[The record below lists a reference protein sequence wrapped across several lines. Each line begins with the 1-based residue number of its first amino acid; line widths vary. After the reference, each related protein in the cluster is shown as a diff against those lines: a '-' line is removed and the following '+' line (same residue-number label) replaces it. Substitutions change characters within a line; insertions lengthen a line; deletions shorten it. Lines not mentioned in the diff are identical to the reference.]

1 MRASYLFFTLFILTG
16 LVLLFTDTP
25 ESTFPP
31 IVATLM
37 GQNPENNTWYANL
50 RLWDFSAGEGNS
62 TTGGI
67 LKTVGQYL
75 VVGGATAIGIITR
88 ASSEYMIF
96 GGLAVTM
103 GMWFQHIW
111 YALLISN
118 EQLNMIYPFNL
129 FLYGILTFVYW
140 FAVLEWLRGKA

>member
-1 MRASYLFFTLFILTG
+1 MRASYLFITLFILTG

-31 IVATLM
+31 VVATLM
-37 GQNPENNTWYANL
+37 GQNPENNTWYENL
-50 RLWDFSAGEGNS
+50 RLWDFSAEEENS
-62 TTGGI
+62 TAGGI
-67 LKTVGQYL
+67 LNTVGQYL
-75 VVGGATAIGIITR
+75 VVGGATAIGVITR
-88 ASSEYMIF
+88 SEYMIF

>member
-1 MRASYLFFTLFILTG
+1 MRASYLFITLFILTG

-31 IVATLM
+31 VVATLM
-37 GQNPENNTWYANL
+37 GQNPENNTWHENL
-50 RLWDFSAGEGNS
+50 RLWDFNIIEGNS
-62 TTGGI
+62 TAGGI
-67 LKTVGQYL
+67 LNTVGQYL
-75 VVGGATAIGIITR
+75 VVGGATAIGVITR
-88 ASSEYMIF
+88 SEYMIF

-140 FAVLEWLRGKA
+140 FAVIEWLRGKA

>member
-1 MRASYLFFTLFILTG
+1 MRASYLFITLFILTG

-31 IVATLM
+31 VVATLM
-37 GQNPENNTWYANL
+37 GQNPENNTWHENFK
-50 RLWDFSAGEGNS
+50 LWDFSAEEEKS
-62 TTGGI
+62 TTKGI
-67 LKTVGQYL
+67 LNTVGQYL
-75 VVGGATAIGIITR
+75 VVGGATAIGVITK
-88 ASSEYMIF
+88 SEYMIF

-140 FAVLEWLRGKA
+140 FAVIEWLRGKA

>member
-1 MRASYLFFTLFILTG
+1 MRASYLFITLFILTG

-31 IVATLM
+31 VVATLM
-37 GQNPENNTWYANL
+37 GQNPENNTWYENL
-50 RLWDFSAGEGNS
+50 RLWNFKAEEKNS

-75 VVGGATAIGIITR
+75 VVGGAAAIGVITK
-88 ASSEYMIF
+88 SEYMIF

-140 FAVLEWLRGKA
+140 FAVIEWLRGKA